1 MINRR
6 SLFSFLYM
14 GSEVNDLQIGCIA
27 ILKKINISMKPV
39 NVYNQ
44 DLTSLLLLKAV
55 IRCRRI
61 LIAPAISKLC
71 FLQQK

>member
-1 MINRR
+1 
-6 SLFSFLYM
+6 
-14 GSEVNDLQIGCIA
+14 
-27 ILKKINISMKPV
+27 MKPV

-71 FLQQK
+71 FLLQNSFLLQETTCPT